1 MPHEKYKAC
10 IQACNSCAVA
20 CSHCA
25 IECLNEDQVNEMIRC
40 IQLDIECA
48 AMCRSASELMSIG
61 SEHSLQLCRMCANV
75 CSACAEEC
83 EMHDV
88 EHCRQCAE
96 ACRKC
101 ADECNQ
107 MASA

>member
-1 MPHEKYKAC
+1 MSQEKYKAC
-10 IQACNSCAVA
+10 IEACNSCAAA

-25 IECLNEDQVNEMIRC
+25 IECLNEDQVSQLTRC

-48 AMCRSASELMSIG
+48 AICRSASELMSLD
-61 SEHSLQLCRMCANV
+61 SEYSVQLCNMCAKA

-83 EMHDV
+83 DIHDM

-96 ACRKC
+96 ACRHC
-101 ADECNQ
+101 ADACRK
-107 MASA
+107 MATA